1 MKKKDLAYQVSL
13 VTIIVNLILTIFKLF
28 AGIIGNSKAMISD
41 AIHSASDVLSTII
54 VIIGIYI
61 SKKAP
66 DQKHQYGHERFEC
79 LAAIILAIIL
89 TFTGISIG
97 VSGINN
103 IVSGSNTKIPSLL
116 PLIAAIL
123 SVIIKEWMYR
133 YTKTAAK
140 KLNSAA
146 LEADA
151 WHHRSDALSSIGAF
165 IGILGTKV
173 GLIFFDALASTL
185 IAFCIIKVSY
195 DILKDALAKM
205 LDTSVSEEVENN
217 IKELI
222 KTNSKVL
229 AIDDIK
235 TRLFGAKMYV
245 DVEIA
250 VDPTLTLIEAHNIAE
265 EVHSL
270 VESNFSTCK
279 HCMVHVNPKI
289 EQ

>member
-1 MKKKDLAYQVSL
+1 MKKRDLAYQVSL

-79 LAAIILAIIL
+79 LAAIILAVIL

-97 VSGINN
+97 FSGITN
-103 IVSGSNTKIPSLL
+103 ILNGSNTKIPSLL

-123 SVIIKEWMYR
+123 SIVIKEWMFR
-133 YTKTAAK
+133 YTKKAAK

-165 IGILGTKV
+165 IGILGTKI
-173 GLIFFDALASTL
+173 GLTFFDALASTL
-185 IAFCIIKVSY
+185 IAFCIIKVSC

-205 LDTSVSEEVENN
+205 LDTSVSEEEENN

-222 KTNSKVL
+222 KSNSKVL

-265 EVHSL
+265 EVRFL

-289 EQ
+289 E

>member
-1 MKKKDLAYQVSL
+1 MKKRDLAYQVSL
-13 VTIIVNLILTIFKLF
+13 ITIIVNLILTIFKLF

-61 SKKAP
+61 SKKVP

-97 VSGINN
+97 FSGITN
-103 IVSGSNTKIPSLL
+103 ILNGNSTKIPSML

-123 SVIIKEWMYR
+123 SVVTKEWMFR
-133 YTKTAAK
+133 YTKKAAK

-165 IGILGTKV
+165 IGILGTKI
-173 GLIFFDALASTL
+173 GLTFFDALASTL

-205 LDTSVSEEVENN
+205 LDTSVSEEEENN

-222 KTNSKVL
+222 KSNNKVL

-265 EVHSL
+265 EVHFL

-289 EQ
+289 E

>member
-1 MKKKDLAYQVSL
+1 
-13 VTIIVNLILTIFKLF
+13 
-28 AGIIGNSKAMISD
+28 MISD

-79 LAAIILAIIL
+79 LAAIILAVIL

-97 VSGINN
+97 FSGITN
-103 IVSGSNTKIPSLL
+103 ILNGSNTKIPSLL

-123 SVIIKEWMYR
+123 SIVIKEWMFR
-133 YTKTAAK
+133 YTKKAAK

-165 IGILGTKV
+165 IGILGTKI
-173 GLIFFDALASTL
+173 GLTFFDALASTL

-205 LDTSVSEEVENN
+205 LDTSISEEEENN

-222 KTNSKVL
+222 KSNNKVL

-265 EVHSL
+265 EVHFL

-289 EQ
+289 R

>member
-1 MKKKDLAYQVSL
+1 MKKRDLAYQVSL

-79 LAAIILAIIL
+79 LAAIILAVIL
-89 TFTGISIG
+89 IFTGISIG
-97 VSGINN
+97 FSSITN
-103 IVSGSNTKIPSLL
+103 ILNGSNTKIPSLL

-123 SVIIKEWMYR
+123 SIVIKEWMFR
-133 YTKTAAK
+133 YTKKAAK

-165 IGILGTKV
+165 IGILGTKIS
-173 GLIFFDALASTL
+173 LTFFDALASTL

-205 LDTSVSEEVENN
+205 LDTSISEEEENN

-222 KTNSKVL
+222 KSNNKVL

-265 EVHSL
+265 EVHFL

-289 EQ
+289 E

>member
-1 MKKKDLAYQVSL
+1 MKKRDLAYQVSL

-79 LAAIILAIIL
+79 LAAIILAVIL

-97 VSGINN
+97 FSGITN
-103 IVSGSNTKIPSLL
+103 ILNGSNTKIPSLL

-123 SVIIKEWMYR
+123 SIIIKEWMFR
-133 YTKTAAK
+133 YTKKAAK

-165 IGILGTKV
+165 IGILGTKI
-173 GLIFFDALASTL
+173 GLTFFDALASTL

-205 LDTSVSEEVENN
+205 LDTSISEEEENS

-222 KTNSKVL
+222 KSNSKVL

-265 EVHSL
+265 EVRFL

-289 EQ
+289 E

>member
-1 MKKKDLAYQVSL
+1 MKKRDLAYQVSL

-97 VSGINN
+97 FSGITN
-103 IVSGSNTKIPSLL
+103 ILNGSNTKTPSIL

-123 SVIIKEWMYR
+123 SVVIKEWMFR
-133 YTKTAAK
+133 YTKKAAK

-165 IGILGTKV
+165 IGILGTKI
-173 GLIFFDALASTL
+173 GLTFFDALASTL

-205 LDTSVSEEVENN
+205 LDTSVSEEEENN

-222 KTNSKVL
+222 KSNNKVL

-235 TRLFGAKMYV
+235 TRLFGTKMYV

-265 EVHSL
+265 EVHFL

-289 EQ
+289 E